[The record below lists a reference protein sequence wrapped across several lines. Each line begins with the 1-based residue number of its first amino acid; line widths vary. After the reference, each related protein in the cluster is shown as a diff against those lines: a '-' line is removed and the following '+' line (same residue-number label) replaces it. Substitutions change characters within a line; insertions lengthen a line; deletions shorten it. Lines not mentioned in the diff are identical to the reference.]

1 MGAARFFKVSAR
13 CPSYPWV
20 YSGACSHRGLFA
32 QVGQVVLAQC
42 PPAVCRVCNPFPS
55 QPFVPQST
63 LSCSRSARQVPLAQ
77 AAPPMGRSFSCSSFC
92 NPCFRR
98 GFCKPILFAVRVA
111 NPFSRCRP
119 GIAFSPRHLAIPS
132 RPAVSNVRS
141 PFPLHTVV
149 SRSILSQSFC
159 PFFVLFTPSCLFCGA
174 ITCLSPSRS
183 KCAVPFRT
191 VGFASSCRPVVPMSK
206 SHLYQAFLRF
216 LVSQC
221 RFASF
226 VSPGRSDRQVL
237 LAQSFSL
244 RQVHSRPMDPRYSSS
259 SSQNQTSSGSVPF
272 VLSQSLALEGHTFS
286 A

>member
-13 CPSYPWV
+13 CPSLHPWV

-119 GIAFSPRHLAIPS
+119 GITFSPGRCAIRS
-132 RPAVSNVRS
+132 RPPVSNVQS
-141 PFPLHTVV
+141 PLHT
-149 SRSILSQSFC
+149 QSFC
-159 PFFVLFTPSCLFCGA
+159 DPS
-174 ITCLSPSRS
+174 SRS
-183 KCAVPFRT
+183 HSSLFFLFFSHPVVCSAGQSPVCRLVIPNVQFLFRT
-191 VGFASSCRPVVPMSK
+191 VGSASCCRPVVPMSK

-272 VLSQSLALEGHTFS
+272 VL
-286 A
+286 